1 MNSSNEAT
9 PAPSAAEAS
18 PAEAGPFSYRA
29 TLVGTVCALGI
40 CIVVAYAELV
50 IKEMQIAICQFSP
63 AAIGAL
69 LAVVGINRLLR
80 AVSGQLALNAK
91 ELMMVYIMT
100 LVAALI
106 SSRGIM
112 EKLIPALVAVN
123 YYATP
128 ENHWAELFF
137 GHMPQWM
144 VPFRASGEGGQE
156 LAVGFYEGLSHGADL
171 PWRPWVQ
178 PLLSWTIIVMAVF
191 FAFMC
196 MAAILRRQWVDNE
209 KLTFP
214 LVQLPLDMVGR
225 GGGAAFF
232 ADKLTWAGF
241 ALPAA
246 IFTLNGLHRIYPQ
259 VPEIPLRISL
269 NAYFT
274 SKPWA
279 DMHMVTMFCSFAA
292 VGFAY
297 FLPSQLLFSLWAF
310 FVVARLQDVAYSLLG
325 WPIDAM
331 PLYPTRLHIGY
342 QAAGAYCVLAAFYV
356 RAAWPHLQVV
366 WRRALGGREAVD
378 DANEFLPYRFAV
390 WGLIA
395 AATSA
400 VVWCIQGGM
409 SAWLSIV
416 EMSVYLFIV
425 ALVMAR
431 SVAEAGMLMTETSFR
446 PVDLVRLFTTKNS
459 LGRANLTVLSFT
471 DAVFTRD
478 LRGCLMST
486 FLDGLKICDGVR
498 LHRRHLLGAIA
509 VAIVVGYCASML
521 IQLWLPY
528 NQGAMGMYGYV
539 YRGNPLWTFRDHG
552 PAMDVPDRY
561 DFHLPIAFGVGLA
574 VAIFLSV
581 MRMRLWWWPLYPLGY
596 ALCGS
601 WTMIVFW
608 FPLLVAWIIKSV
620 LLRYAGMKAYTRL
633 RPFFLG
639 LILGEFFLAL
649 VWAVIGCI
657 WRLPAPFFPWP

>member
-1 MNSSNEAT
+1 
-9 PAPSAAEAS
+9 
-18 PAEAGPFSYRA
+18 
-29 TLVGTVCALGI
+29 
-40 CIVVAYAELV
+40 VVAYAELV
-50 IKEMQIAICQFSP
+50 TKEMQIAICQFSP

-69 LAVVGINRLLR
+69 LVVVGINRLIRLL
-80 AVSGQLALNAK
+80 SGRLALSAR

-112 EKLIPALVAVN
+112 EKLLPALIAVN

-128 ENHWAELFF
+128 ENHWAALFF
-137 GHMPQWM
+137 RHTPQWL
-144 VPFRASGEGGQE
+144 VPFSVSGEGEQD
-156 LAVGFYEGLSHGADL
+156 LAVGFYEGLPHGVGL

-178 PLLSWTIIVMAVF
+178 PLLMWAIIVMAFF

-196 MAAILRRQWVDNE
+196 LAAIVRRQWVDNE

-214 LVQLPLDMVGR
+214 LVQLPLDMVSQQR
-225 GGGAAFF
+225 ATAFF

-246 IFTLNGLHRIYPQ
+246 VFTLNGLHRIYPQ
-259 VPEIPLRISL
+259 VPEIPLQIPL
-269 NAYFT
+269 NPYFGA
-274 SKPWA
+274 KPWS
-279 DMHMVTMFCSFAA
+279 DVHMITIFCSFAA

-297 FLPSQLLFSLWAF
+297 FLPAQLLFSLWAF
-310 FVVARLQDVAYSLLG
+310 FILARLQDVAYSIMG
-325 WPIDAM
+325 WPIETM

-342 QAAGAYCVLAAFYV
+342 QAAGAYCVLTAFYV
-356 RAAWPHLQVV
+356 RAAWPHLQAV
-366 WRRALGGREAVD
+366 WRKALGDRGAIA

-390 WGLIA
+390 WGLA
-395 AATSA
+395 AATIGA
-400 VVWCIQGGM
+400 IVWCIQAGM
-409 SAWLSIV
+409 SAWLAIIEV
-416 EMSVYLFIV
+416 AIYLFIV

-446 PVDLVRLFTTKNS
+446 PVDLVRLFATKNS
-459 LGRANLTVLSFT
+459 LGKTNLTILSFT
-471 DAVFTRD
+471 DAVFSRD

-498 LHRRHLLGAIA
+498 LHRRHLLGAIV
-509 VAIVVGYCASML
+509 VALLVGYTFSMV

-528 NQGAMGMYGYV
+528 NQGAVGMYGYV
-539 YRGNPLWTFRDHG
+539 YQGNPLWTFLDNA
-552 PAMDVPDRY
+552 PAMEVPAPY
-561 DFHLPIAFGVGLA
+561 DFHLPLAFGVGLG

-601 WTMIVFW
+601 WTLIVFW

-620 LLRYAGMKAYTRL
+620 VLRYLGMKVYTRL

-649 VWAVIGCI
+649 VWAVIACI